1 MGAAIAA
8 NTVIHDMLFFSY
20 LKRGDMSDL
29 ANGWAVKAVG
39 FDQDSWDLEITSDS
53 NIHDVAIRG
62 LDSSVNKRVEAE
74 WQKYLADQPRTVL
87 GYRLQN
93 IRAKIIASGRTLLSW
108 DEIEHEIAERRGEAG
123 FKNEED
129 HVH

>member
-1 MGAAIAA
+1 MGAAIAE
-8 NTVIHDMLFFSY
+8 NTVIHDTLFLSY

-39 FDQDSWDLEITSDS
+39 FDQDSWGLEISSDYK
-53 NIHDVAIRG
+53 IHDVAIRG
-62 LDSSVNKRVEAE
+62 LDSSANKRVEAE

-87 GYRLQN
+87 GHRLQN
-93 IRAKIIASGRTLLSW
+93 IRAKIIASGQTLLSW
-108 DEIEHEIAERRGEAG
+108 DEIEHELSERRGEVG